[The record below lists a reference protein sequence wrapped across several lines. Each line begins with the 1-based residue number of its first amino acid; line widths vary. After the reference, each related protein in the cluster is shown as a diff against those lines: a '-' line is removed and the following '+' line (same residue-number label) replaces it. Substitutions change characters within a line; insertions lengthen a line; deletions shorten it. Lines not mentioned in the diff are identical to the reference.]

1 MPAVH
6 KPGKQLGKKVPLAF
20 IRKIADGHG
29 RANVIAD
36 LNVTPMVDML
46 TMLVIFLL
54 LTFSASGEIL
64 TITKDIQLPK
74 AFNAVELERAP
85 IIAISKA
92 KIAFEGQ
99 FVMDANEISNER
111 YVDFVLPPLRER
123 QEDIPLLAQHFLT
136 KLGANT
142 DVAPQVMAALSG
154 YGWKGNVR
162 ELENVMERA
171 VILARGEPV
180 QLYHLPEEFQTLAT
194 PASRPMSLEEVEQ
207 QHIIKVLRLAKDLD
221 EAATIL
227 GIDPATLYRKRKK
240 YGL

>member
-99 FVMDANEISNER
+99 FVMDANEITNER
-111 YVDFVLPPLRER
+111 YVDFVLPPLKER
-123 QEDIPLLAQHFLT
+123 LERNRDQWKLTHPDKSFDGQVIIQSDNSVNFVVIKMIMMTCAQAEYSQMNF
-136 KLGANT
+136 A
-142 DVAPQVMAALSG
+142 
-154 YGWKGNVR
+154 
-162 ELENVMERA
+162 
-171 VILARGEPV
+171 
-180 QLYHLPEEFQTLAT
+180 
-194 PASRPMSLEEVEQ
+194 
-207 QHIIKVLRLAKDLD
+207 VLRTDRAGSSVGPG
-221 EAATIL
+221 EEGGEGAAA
-227 GIDPATLYRKRKK
+227 P
-240 YGL
+240 

>member
-6 KPGKQLGKKVPLAF
+6 KPGKQLVKNVPLNF
-20 IRKIADGHG
+20 IRKVAEGHG

-64 TITKDIQLPK
+64 TITKDIVLPK

-99 FVMDANEISNER
+99 FVMDAADITNER
-111 YVDFVLPPLRER
+111 YVDFVLPPLKER
-123 QEDIPLLAQHFLT
+123 LERNRDQWKLTHPDKNFDGQVIIQSDNSVNFIVIKMIMMTCAQAEYSSMNFAVRRGDRKDTSVGELP
-136 KLGANT
+136 GAEGG
-142 DVAPQVMAALSG
+142 APA
-154 YGWKGNVR
+154 
-162 ELENVMERA
+162 E
-171 VILARGEPV
+171 
-180 QLYHLPEEFQTLAT
+180 H
-194 PASRPMSLEEVEQ
+194 
-207 QHIIKVLRLAKDLD
+207 
-221 EAATIL
+221 
-227 GIDPATLYRKRKK
+227 
-240 YGL
+240 